1 MEAIKI
7 RSRMRHFNLLTRI
20 TRVSSQG
27 LSAIADLHRMPVYCG
42 MEAMAQLAALDVRH
56 RIDFQRHAFLLKVS
70 RGRWPV
76 RDMLQGP
83 YRLVAERSGQ
93 SSQGF
98 AYRVWAQGTEEGA
111 LECDLLIGTRPYDF
125 QFRED
130 ILTAH
135 YRNLFNRLKLD
146 G

>member
-1 MEAIKI
+1 MEAIRI

-76 RDMLQGP
+76 RDMLEGR

-98 AYRVWAQGTEEGA
+98 AYRVRAQGKEEEA
-111 LECDLLIGTRPYDF
+111 LECDLLIGTRPYDL

-135 YRNLFNRLKLD
+135 YQNLFKRLKGD

>member
-1 MEAIKI
+1 MEAIRI
-7 RSRMRHFNLLTRI
+7 SSRMQHFNLLTRI

-42 MEAMAQLAALDVRH
+42 LEAMAQLAALDVRR
-56 RIDFQRHAFLLKVS
+56 RIDFHRHAFLLKVS

-76 RDMLQGP
+76 RDMLEGR
-83 YRLVAERSGQ
+83 YRFVAERSGQ

-98 AYRVWAQGTEEGA
+98 AYRVRAQGTEDGPLEG
-111 LECDLLIGTRPYDF
+111 DLLIGTRPYDL

-135 YRNLFNRLKLD
+135 YRNLFNRLKRD